1 MSKGKIL
8 VIDDEIDLCIVLER
22 FLCKRG
28 YDVRGAY
35 SCTEA
40 IVLLENEEF
49 DFVLSDYIM
58 PKVSGYDVAMFLDT
72 LEKKPKFG
80 IITGSSELIHTK
92 EREEMK
98 VSFVIR
104 KPFDFLDLTKHINDV
119 FGADSR

>member
-1 MSKGKIL
+1 MNKGKIL
-8 VIDDEIDLCIVLER
+8 VIDDEIKICDVLER
-22 FLCKRG
+22 FFSTRG
-28 YDVRGAY
+28 YDVRSVYSGA
-35 SCTEA
+35 EA

-49 DFVLSDYIM
+49 DLVLSDYVM
-58 PKVSGYDVAMFLDT
+58 AKESGYNVAIFLDT
-72 LEKKPKFG
+72 LEKRPKLG
-80 IITGSSELIHTK
+80 IITGSSELINTK